1 MRVDDY
7 AIVGAYAAVHQFT
20 RIGAYSFLVH
30 SAQVTHDVPPFM
42 LVKGY
47 PSVPIALNLVALRR
61 HGFHHQTVSGL
72 KKAFRIMYRQNLP
85 LKEVE
90 TALEALVE
98 ETPEVGMILDVMN
111 NSKRGLLRKHT
122 S

>member
-1 MRVDDY
+1 MY
-7 AIVGAYAAVHQFT
+7 K
-20 RIGAYSFLVH
+20 YSC
-30 SAQVTHDVPPFM
+30 PRWW
-42 LVKGY
+42 G
-47 PSVPIALNLVALRR
+47 
-61 HGFHHQTVSGL
+61 TVSGL